1 MIVGIGVDAVT
12 VSRLEK
18 WAADPHI
25 LERFFD
31 GREIETARERGRGM
45 VRSLAVRFAAKEAF
59 GKALGTGLAGIS
71 LKDIMVLNG
80 LDTRPELQT
89 EGTALAAMKAAGARK
104 AHVSLTHEKDLAVAV
119 VVLEA

>member
-18 WAADPHI
+18 WAADPRL

-59 GKALGTGLAGIS
+59 GKALGTGLAGIT

-80 LDTRPELQT
+80 PDTRPELQT
-89 EGTALAAMKAAGARK
+89 EGTARAAMKAAGARK
-104 AHVSLTHEKDLAVAV
+104 AHVSLTHERDLAVAV

>member
-18 WAADPHI
+18 WAANPRI

-31 GREIETARERGRGM
+31 RREIETAGERGGGM

-59 GKALGTGLAGIS
+59 GKALGTGFAGIA
-71 LKDIMVLNG
+71 LKDIMVLNRR
-80 LDTRPELQT
+80 DTRPELQT

-104 AHVSLTHEKDLAVAV
+104 AHVSLTHEGDLAVAV